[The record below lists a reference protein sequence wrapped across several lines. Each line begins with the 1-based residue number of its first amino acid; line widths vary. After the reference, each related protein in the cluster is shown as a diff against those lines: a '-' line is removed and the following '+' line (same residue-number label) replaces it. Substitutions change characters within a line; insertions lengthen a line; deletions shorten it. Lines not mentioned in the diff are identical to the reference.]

1 MAKISVKIIPQIGT
15 TRPYGPTYAPYS
27 FQDPIFP
34 PSQNVFG
41 LTIPGTP
48 PSIAAMSQEPVLK
61 DLESMEDVWDAFRL
75 DLIEVESQINKHLQ
89 SHAPLI
95 NTVAKHIFSSGGKR
109 IRPLLLILCA
119 RLCGYLP
126 KESILLGSLIE
137 FIHTATLLHDDVLD
151 EAELRRGQSTARKI
165 WGNQASIL
173 VGDYLYS
180 QAMALIATFHN
191 HGINEVL
198 ADACRKMAEGEVLQL
213 CANSQPD
220 LSEEA
225 YLKIVEYKTATL
237 VAASCKVGAIVGGA
251 SLAEQSALFRF
262 GYHLGMAF
270 QLADDRL
277 DYGADRT
284 KLGKTLGQD
293 LRQGMMTLPLLHLL
307 QTCSSEDGR
316 WIREKIAVHAIQDE
330 DVAQIIRLMHQQG
343 SLTYATARAR
353 QFVEAAALDLEPFPP
368 GTAKRCL
375 AITACYMV
383 NRDQ

>member
-1 MAKISVKIIPQIGT
+1 M
-15 TRPYGPTYAPYS
+15 
-27 FQDPIFP
+27 
-34 PSQNVFG
+34 
-41 LTIPGTP
+41 TIPGTP

-89 SHAPLI
+89 SQAPLI
-95 NTVAKHIFSSGGKR
+95 NTVANHIFSSGGKR

-126 KESILLGSLIE
+126 KESLLLGSLIE

-151 EAELRRGQSTARKI
+151 EAELRRGQNTARKI

-180 QAMALIATFHN
+180 QAMALIATFHD

-198 ADACRKMAEGEVLQL
+198 ADACKKMAEGEVLQL

-220 LSEEA
+220 LSEED

-251 SLAEQSALFRF
+251 SLSEQSALYRF

-307 QTCSSEDGR
+307 QTCSSENGR
-316 WIREKIAVHAIQDE
+316 WIREKISAHTIQDE
-330 DVAQIIRLMHQQG
+330 DVEQIIRLMHQQG

-353 QFVEAAALDLEPFPP
+353 EYVEAAALALEPFPP
-368 GTAKRCL
+368 STAKRSL